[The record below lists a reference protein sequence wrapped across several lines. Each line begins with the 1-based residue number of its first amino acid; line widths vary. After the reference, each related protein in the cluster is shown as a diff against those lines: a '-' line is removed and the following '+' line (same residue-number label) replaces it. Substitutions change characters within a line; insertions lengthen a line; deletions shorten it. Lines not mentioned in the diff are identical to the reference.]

1 MSEINSKKIE
11 KDIMNVVLRTLL
23 EVAGIILLGCMGKL
37 IMLEL
42 SSGMLIEK
50 RSKSQNTMLLR
61 QRRMLYLLSARVN
74 IEAGR

>member
-1 MSEINSKKIE
+1 
-11 KDIMNVVLRTLL
+11 MNVVLRILL

-61 QRRMLYLLSARVN
+61 QRRMLYLLSVRVN

>member
-1 MSEINSKKIE
+1 
-11 KDIMNVVLRTLL
+11 MNMVLRILL
-23 EVAGIILLGCMGKL
+23 EVDGTILLGRIGKSIVL
-37 IMLEL
+37 KL

-61 QRRMLYLLSARVN
+61 QRRMMYILPARAN

>member
-1 MSEINSKKIE
+1 
-11 KDIMNVVLRTLL
+11 MNMVLRILL
-23 EVAGIILLGCMGKL
+23 VVDGTILLGRIGKS

-42 SSGMLIEK
+42 SSVMLIEK

-61 QRRMLYLLSARVN
+61 QRRMLYILPARVN

>member
-1 MSEINSKKIE
+1 
-11 KDIMNVVLRTLL
+11 MNIVLCILLVVDGT
-23 EVAGIILLGCMGKL
+23 ILLGRIGKS

-42 SSGMLIEK
+42 SSVMLIEK

-61 QRRMLYLLSARVN
+61 QRRMLYILPARVN

>member
-1 MSEINSKKIE
+1 
-11 KDIMNVVLRTLL
+11 MNVVLRILL
-23 EVAGIILLGCMGKL
+23 EVSGIILLGCMGKL

>member
-1 MSEINSKKIE
+1 
-11 KDIMNVVLRTLL
+11 MNMVLRILL
-23 EVAGIILLGCMGKL
+23 EVDGTILLGRIGKS
-37 IMLEL
+37 IVLEL

-61 QRRMLYLLSARVN
+61 QRRMMYILPARAN

>member
-1 MSEINSKKIE
+1 
-11 KDIMNVVLRTLL
+11 MNVVLRILL